1 MKVLFLLSLVFI
13 TYSNSDDIQYIA
25 MGTSSLKNL
34 NSPKFTDY
42 FYFPI
47 DSRSTYNTAY
57 LLLFDTDNGKENIY
71 YCSTSSYPSDATIKS
86 CSFKLIDSVKYS
98 HPVYY
103 YKIPISP
110 SASYIIIE
118 YTGKHKY
125 WKVKARSYFMEKIL
139 ANSYDKTKISTFKD
153 TDNYFY
159 MKIGNPSHDY
169 LYFNFINSDSTFDK
183 TIYFCQT
190 DNNPEYDSP
199 SCSFR
204 PIDRYGQNYTY
215 NNYENYYKADIRS
228 YSGEYIIVKF
238 QYNSNYNELYLKS
251 SYNDFLPQ
259 PLSTVAIVLIVIG
272 SVVFVGIIIILIYC
286 CCKKRAANNNTYEAN
301 QSAVVVSNNPDFPLM
316 EKNNMNLITN

>member
-1 MKVLFLLSLVFI
+1 
-13 TYSNSDDIQYIA
+13 
-25 MGTSSLKNL
+25 MGSSSLKDL
-34 NSPKFTDY
+34 NTPIFTDY

-47 DSRSTYNTAY
+47 DSRSTYNTAN
-57 LLLFDTDNGKENIY
+57 LLLFIPSMGFENIY
-71 YCSTSSYPSDATIKS
+71 YCSTSSYPSDETINSCTFTLINYVKS
-86 CSFKLIDSVKYS
+86 SGSLE
-98 HPVYY
+98 Y
-103 YKIPISP
+103 YKIPISS
-110 SASYIIIE
+110 SASYIII
-118 YTGKHKY
+118 KY
-125 WKVKARSYFMEKIL
+125 SGRNRYLTIKARSYFMEKIPV
-139 ANSYDKTKISTFKD
+139 NSYDKTKISTFTD

-215 NNYENYYKADIRS
+215 NNYENYYKADIRT

-238 QYNSNYNELYLKS
+238 QYNSKSSYPTLYLKS
-251 SYNDFLPQ
+251 SYNDFYHK

-272 SVVFVGIIIILIYC
+272 SVVFVGIIIIIIHC
-286 CCKKRAANNNTYEAN
+286 CYKKRAAYNSTHEVN

-316 EKNNMNLITN
+316 EKNNMNSITN